1 MIYDAIPTWLI
12 AGLNGQIRDNTIGD
26 VEISGLFDDGSG
38 RPLSERIDNKVNGA
52 DPDEV
57 DLQRNIAKHVY
68 EKLITDLNDT
78 SDEDLL
84 DNEFWDG
91 TNKVYDF
98 FKYELHETNDYSWMW
113 RDYVQPGLL
122 LR

>member
-1 MIYDAIPTWLI
+1 MTLNVAYCWLKWPNR
-12 AGLNGQIRDNTIGD
+12 GMKLWN

-38 RPLSERIDNKVNGA
+38 RPLSERIDNEVNGA

-57 DLQRNIAKHVY
+57 DLQRRAIAKHVY
-68 EKLITDLNDT
+68 EKLITDLSDT
-78 SDEDLL
+78 SDEDL

-98 FKYELHETNDYSWMW
+98 FKYELHETMTIHGCGETTFS
-113 RDYVQPGLL
+113 RDCF
-122 LR
+122 